1 MDDFGYQKT
10 SKTLTAKI
18 NYRRYLVL
26 ILLTISIAGFLVIA
40 GEAYYL
46 SIFKD
51 NKKVI
56 TILPPS
62 GPLKVTNNQQHNEL
76 ENVNTSMVYEEIFG
90 DRKVDEEIGKTV
102 VITQPEPP
110 APAKNIP
117 LTEGYLAKE
126 DDLGQQ
132 KDLTTETVSKT
143 TNTEPTITNISTK
156 EIIDPKN
163 NNKPSNTNITKNSN
177 RNPEKHNEKQGAK
190 NLGPVI
196 SKVDSKNKDQNLLF
210 HLNQPPSKSQ
220 IITPILQ
227 HDKKDKKDEK
237 HNQSEQ
243 NQSEQNQSG
252 QNQSGQNEE
261 TVKSKQKSK
270 KDEDLQESKKGL
282 LVSTNEKNNQGGIII
297 FNEQNKVK
305 NKEILILD
313 NRNQKPIKSQ
323 QSQENDLQNK
333 QNSKK
338 SRKVMVQIAAMSSK
352 SNTKK
357 MWKQIS
363 KNNPQF
369 FKDLSYK
376 IEEVNLGSKGL
387 FYRLKVGS
395 FANQIEAEKFC
406 NKYLAS
412 NKKKSNS
419 DCLIVD

>member
-10 SKTLTAKI
+10 SKKLTAKI

-26 ILLTISIAGFLVIA
+26 ILLIISIAGFLVIA

-62 GPLKVTNNQQHNEL
+62 GPLKVANNQQHNEL
-76 ENVNTSMVYEEIFG
+76 ENVNTSAVYEEIFG

-110 APAKNIP
+110 SPAKNIP
-117 LTEGYLAKE
+117 LTEGYLDKE
-126 DDLGQQ
+126 DDLEQQ
-132 KDLTTETVSKT
+132 IGYTEMVSKT
-143 TNTEPTITNISTK
+143 TNNNLKITNILAK
-156 EIIDPKN
+156 EIIDPKKDN
-163 NNKPSNTNITKNSN
+163 KPNNKDITKNSSK
-177 RNPEKHNEKQGAK
+177 NPEKDNEKH
-190 NLGPVI
+190 
-196 SKVDSKNKDQNLLF
+196 DSKNLEPAISKLENKVKDQSLLF

-227 HDKKDKKDEK
+227 HNKKDEK
-237 HNQSEQ
+237 GEK
-243 NQSEQNQSG
+243 
-252 QNQSGQNEE
+252 NQSGQNEE
-261 TVKSKQKSK
+261 TVKLKQQSK
-270 KDEDLQESKKGL
+270 KDEDLEESKKNL
-282 LVSTNEKNNQGGIII
+282 LVPKNNSGGIII
-297 FNEQNKVK
+297 FNEQNKAK

-323 QSQENDLQNK
+323 QNQKEDLQNK
-333 QNSKK
+333 QNDKK
-338 SRKVMVQIAAMSSK
+338 SKRMMVQIAAMSSK
-352 SNTKK
+352 TNTEK

-363 KNNPQF
+363 KNNPKF
-369 FKDLSYK
+369 FKGLSYK

-412 NKKKSNS
+412 SNKKSNS
-419 DCLIVD
+419 DCLMVE